1 MKTARGIYLD
11 INESDYYYDYKIG
24 SLSLRFYFS
33 SKVYCEK
40 FKKRLPDYILKNKIR
55 LFGYDE
61 NPYFNMILNSGTT
74 MGESLI
80 YQWAIEFYKSIE
92 KRGFKVIKKEG
103 DSSCQVHQ

>member
-40 FKKRLPDYILKNKIR
+40 FKKRLPDYLLKKKIKF
-55 LFGYDE
+55 FGYDE
-61 NPYFNMILNSGTT
+61 NPVFT
-74 MGESLI
+74 MKLYSSRPVLENLFYNWS
-80 YQWAIEFYKSIE
+80 IEFYKSIE
-92 KRGFKVIKKEG
+92 KRGFKVIEKEG